1 MVDPARAANMETTV
15 FASAP
20 RTLENDPPNRDE
32 WSETLCDALARY
44 SQPLSDRC
52 VGKSRTP

>member
-1 MVDPARAANMETTV
+1 METTV